1 MTMQP
6 LNFPPDGRIVGA
18 APDRPGATIQNCDL
32 VSPRFASFWE
42 RSAHAN
48 SHETLQIGQ
57 MPLKWHF
64 PKLRLH
70 KKEIYSSK
78 KVGVECGTFIRTKCD
93 FVTGV
98 PRPK

>member
-6 LNFPPDGRIVGA
+6 LNFPLGGRVVGA

-48 SHETLQIGQ
+48 SHETLQIG
-57 MPLKWHF
+57 PKTLKW
-64 PKLRLH
+64 P
-70 KKEIYSSK
+70 ISK
-78 KVGVECGTFIRTKCD
+78 
-93 FVTGV
+93 
-98 PRPK
+98 